1 MAQIAG
7 GCLCG
12 KVRYSASGDPAFAG
26 VCHCTDC
33 QKFTG
38 SAFAAVVGVPKAALT
53 VQGEL
58 ATYSK
63 TGDTGKSTYRRFCPQ
78 CGSSVM
84 DEADALPD
92 IVMVGVGTLDDA
104 SWVKPAMQIY
114 CDSAQPWVNLGSE
127 MHAFPKMP
135 PAPG

>member
-1 MAQIAG
+1 MPQIAG

-12 KVRYSASGDPAFAG
+12 KVRYSASGDPAFVG
-26 VCHCTDC
+26 VCHCADC

-38 SAFAAVVGVPKAALT
+38 SAFATVVGVPKAALT

-104 SWVKPAMQIY
+104 RWVKPGMQIY
-114 CDSAQPWVNLGSE
+114 CDSAQPWVHLGGNIQS
-127 MHAFPKMP
+127 FPKMP
-135 PAPG
+135 V

>member
-1 MAQIAG
+1 MPQIAG

-12 KVRYSASGDPAFAG
+12 KVRYSASGDPAFVG
-26 VCHCTDC
+26 LCHCTDC

-63 TGDTGKSTYRRFCPQ
+63 AGDTGKSTYRRFCPQ
-78 CGSSVM
+78 CGSSVL
-84 DEADALPD
+84 DEGEALPD
-92 IVMVGVGTLDDA
+92 IVMVGAGTLDDA
-104 SWVKPAMQIY
+104 SWVKPGMQIY
-114 CDSAQPWVNLGSE
+114 CDSAQPWVHLGGNMQS
-127 MHAFPKMP
+127 FPKMP
-135 PAPG
+135 G